1 MQTLAD
7 FAQACDASRANAGQM
22 RLERVA
28 RSECGWNAETD
39 DVDGLPVPAC
49 RHFDAAQ
56 KSNAM
61 GRSGSG
67 RIVESRRGVVIGEGG
82 ERHAARRHEFHE
94 RRGSEH
100 AVRMATVHMQIGEVG
115 RAHRTV

>member
-1 MQTLAD
+1 VFGIVAD
-7 FAQACDASRANAGQM
+7 GV
-22 RLERVA
+22 L
-28 RSECGWNAETD
+28 
-39 DVDGLPVPAC
+39 
-49 RHFDAAQ
+49 FDAKVYRDDGTGHPLNGVYLFTDKTGAFDLT
-56 KSNAM
+56 KLP
-61 GRSGSG
+61 SGSG